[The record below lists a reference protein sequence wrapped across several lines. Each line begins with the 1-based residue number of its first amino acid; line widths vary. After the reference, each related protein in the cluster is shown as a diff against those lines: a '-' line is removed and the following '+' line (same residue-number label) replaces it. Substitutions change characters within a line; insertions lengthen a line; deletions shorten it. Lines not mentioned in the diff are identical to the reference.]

1 MHLSDHDLR
10 QLDEASLERF
20 SEAQARALLGKAV
33 ADLKR
38 ARERLGQ
45 HPGNSSRPPSS
56 RSPWESSTGE
66 DAASEEDAPVPATD
80 EVATHTQDGANADE
94 TGDEASSE
102 AAPKQRRQRADG
114 DNAERKRPGRRQG
127 APGHGC
133 TQASPIDVEQA
144 HTPTCCAV
152 CAAALDASHETRAHN
167 ARYEIDLVQP
177 GVNGNGLV
185 LQQTKHT

>member
-10 QLDEASLERF
+10 QLDDASLERL

-56 RSPWESSTGE
+56 RAPWGSSTSE
-66 DAASEEDAPVPATD
+66 DGAGDEDAPAPA
-80 EVATHTQDGANADE
+80 
-94 TGDEASSE
+94 
-102 AAPKQRRQRADG
+102 
-114 DNAERKRPGRRQG
+114 
-127 APGHGC
+127 
-133 TQASPIDVEQA
+133 
-144 HTPTCCAV
+144 CCAF
-152 CAAALDASHETRAHN
+152 CAAALDASHKARAHN

-177 GVNGNGLV
+177 GVNGTGLV
-185 LQQTKHT
+185 LQQTKHTYFDRQCPAGIGRVPSLDVAARRRAGRYN